1 MADNTERAL
10 LIEVATKI
18 YCAGVSFSGLD
29 YLTPKETVRLATDL
43 IRQVDVVVDPPAG

>member
-18 YCAGVSFSGLD
+18 YCAGMSFSGLD
-29 YLTPKETVRLATDL
+29 YLAPKEAVGLATDL
-43 IRQVDVVVDPPAG
+43 IRQVDVSLNPPAG